1 MCKYSAEE
9 LSLAGDKYL
18 GRLYSDMDCQG
29 FVENAMRDVGLK
41 MDLKGSN
48 AWYREVMRNGWVGTP
63 EACKNLFGCVPKGAL
78 LFIHV
83 FDGGEVQRGYKDGLG
98 NAKHIGL
105 KTGRSGADMVRRA
118 TEAGVKDAD
127 KWNYGDGAI
136 HSSSTRE
143 HVATS
148 KFSDKTISGGGW
160 NKVGLYNKF
169 SYGDTVDRILAD
181 LAGGGS
187 GEDEKKQ
194 EESAMYDAYLEGG
207 NVNKPINI
215 RVKPEGNLQDT
226 LPQGT
231 RVTVIAES
239 GDWCKIE
246 YRKGGRTVTGYVM
259 GEFVVVADDDEPVD
273 TDVPDE
279 PAEGDDGNER
289 VTVTLTMTVS
299 EAAVMLPI
307 LEKLASEIVDKAG
320 RG

>member
-1 MCKYSAEE
+1 MGKYSAAE

-18 GRLYSDMDCQG
+18 GRLYADMDCQG
-29 FVENAMRDVGLK
+29 LVENMMRDVGLR

-63 EACKNLFGCVPKGAL
+63 EACKGLFGCVPKGAF
-78 LFIHV
+78 LFIHAL
-83 FDGGEVQRGYKDGLG
+83 DGGEVARGYKDGLG
-98 NAKHIGL
+98 NAKHIGI
-105 KTGRSGADMVRRA
+105 KTGRSGEDMVRRA
-118 TEAGVKDAD
+118 AEAGVKNAD
-127 KWNYGDGAI
+127 KWDFGDGAI

-148 KFSDKTISGGGW
+148 KFADKTISGGGW

-169 SYGDTVDRILAD
+169 SYGDTVDRILAE
-181 LAGGGS
+181 LSGGGS

-207 NVNKPINI
+207 KASKPINI
-215 RVKPEGNLQDT
+215 RKKPEGDLQDT
-226 LPQGT
+226 LPQGS

-239 GDWCKIE
+239 GDWCKVE
-246 YRKGGRTVTGYVM
+246 YRKGGRTVTGYVN

-273 TDVPDE
+273 AGVPDE
-279 PAEGDDGNER
+279 PDGDDGNER
-289 VTVTLTMTVS
+289 VTITLTMTVA
-299 EAAVMLPI
+299 EAAAMLPV